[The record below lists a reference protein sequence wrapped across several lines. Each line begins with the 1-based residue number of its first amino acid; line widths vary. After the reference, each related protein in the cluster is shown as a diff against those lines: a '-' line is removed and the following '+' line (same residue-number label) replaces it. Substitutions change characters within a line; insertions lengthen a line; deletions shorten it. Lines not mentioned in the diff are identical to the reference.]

1 MLMSEDGSYTSD
13 KRIMIPGGENDKDGR
28 YSIDKDLL
36 PIISH
41 EFRSPITSVR
51 SLSEILHDNPN
62 IDIQKRQ
69 KFLNIIISETERL
82 TRLVDRLLDGSELI
96 HPA

>member
-1 MLMSEDGSYTSD
+1 MLMSEDGSYRSD
-13 KRIMIPGGENDKDGR
+13 KRIMIPGGEHDKDGR
-28 YSIDKDLL
+28 YIDKDLL